1 MTGSILQVAPGPGN
15 NQIPKTPKMV
25 MQNQKK
31 EFGL

>member
-1 MTGSILQVAPGPGN
+1 MTGSILQVAPGN

>member
-1 MTGSILQVAPGPGN
+1 MTGSILQVAPGN
-15 NQIPKTPKMV
+15 NQIPNKTPKMV